1 MEMKKSEIQKE
12 VITKYFVG
20 GESVT
25 PSADQKLLN
34 SLFPFMETKT
44 TEFIT
49 EIAII
54 RYKTARELEAKF
66 QEIIVQFN
74 GLLNPFDL
82 YAE

>member
-1 MEMKKSEIQKE
+1 MEKSVMHKE
-12 VITKYFVG
+12 VITEYFVG